1 MSSDKLQERR
11 LHAIEIVRQQKD
23 LIEQRQRQQL
33 LKEIRDQEYELKAL
47 NNMKQEYVL
56 FFFSIQKELFF
67 YNSIL
72 SDRRERHR
80 RALTIRKDL
89 ETNWI
94 QSMNEKHQRD
104 QDEKMYLKAP
114 EGILVHE
121 QCDQYKRCAQCQ
133 RNLNNNGKTN
143 LWKDTRY
150 IPGTRI
156 MV

>member
-80 RALTIRKDL
+80 RALIIRKDL